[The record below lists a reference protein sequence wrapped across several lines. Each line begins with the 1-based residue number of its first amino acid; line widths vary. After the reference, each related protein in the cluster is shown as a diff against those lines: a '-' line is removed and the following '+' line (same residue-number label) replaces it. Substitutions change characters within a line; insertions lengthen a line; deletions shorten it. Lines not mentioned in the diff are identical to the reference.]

1 MTIDVS
7 KSNRPRD
14 KPYSNSQRE
23 NAARGAPGGGKV
35 MFGGTRMEQKPNDE
49 VRVMDAA
56 LRLLSGLQPDEQ
68 RRVLLWLSD
77 KLNLAVKLPPRLE
90 NPQSPTKPDVLG
102 EHLSLTSIRFP
113 IGVTVAQVER
123 ELVFQ
128 TLSAAKEN
136 KTRAADLL
144 GISLKT
150 LHNKLREYKLADH

>member
-1 MTIDVS
+1 MRIDVNEL
-7 KSNRPRD
+7 NRPGD
-14 KPYSNSQRE
+14 LLNSNTPRE
-23 NAARGAPGGGKV
+23 NVAHGAPGSGNV
-35 MFGGTRMEQKPNDE
+35 MFGETRMEQKPNDE

-77 KLNLAVKLPPRLE
+77 KLNLAVKLSPRLQSF
-90 NPQSPTKPDVLG
+90 QSPAKTDALG
-102 EHLSLTSIRFP
+102 EHLSLTTIRFP

-123 ELVFQ
+123 ELIFQ
-128 TLSAAKEN
+128 TLSAANEN

-150 LHNKLREYKLADH
+150 LHNKLKEYKLAER